1 MEKLTIYLGSR
12 CNLKCAY
19 CHRVADTEEPSIS
32 ESLLRYIRK
41 KKALSIRFIGGEP
54 TLYMDEIQKVVDAA
68 PGASFSITT
77 NGVLFEKY
85 RDYFLK
91 HHFHVCL
98 SFDGSQESLRG
109 YDPFQK
115 VLDYPWV
122 AVSCTLYHG
131 NTDFTQ
137 ILQSFAAKEKIIGRS
152 LSFFPHIMHVTSKEN
167 AAFALTREDFR
178 NIARQWEDCVA
189 ELVEGYEKQGIINDR
204 YMGLFWSLY
213 QREQA
218 KYRFGETYCVN
229 HRVKKCDASGRFFTC
244 LYLRNQV
251 LPAVSP
257 IRRQK
262 RIMEAKFP
270 HCWHCL
276 VYPYCGGACIKSR
289 QHELEC
295 YFYKRLYTWWLS
307 FCKAH
312 RKAIDELGG
321 TI

>member
-12 CNLKCAY
+12 CNLSCAY
-19 CHRVADTEEPSIS
+19 CHRVADAKEPSIS
-32 ESLLRYIRK
+32 EGLLRYIRK
-41 KKALSIRFIGGEP
+41 KKNLSIRFIGGEP

-68 PGASFSITT
+68 HGATFSITT
-77 NGVLFEKY
+77 NGVRFEKY
-85 RDYFLK
+85 RSYFLN

-98 SFDGSQESLRG
+98 SFDGSHESLRG
-109 YDPFQK
+109 FDPFQK

-137 ILQSFAAKEKIIGRS
+137 ILKSFAAKEKIIGRS

-167 AAFALTREDFR
+167 EAYALNREDYR
-178 NIARQWEDCVA
+178 NIVRQWEDCVT
-189 ELVEGYEKQGIINDR
+189 ELVEGYEKYGIINDR
-204 YMGLFWSLY
+204 YMGLFWGLY

-229 HRVKKCDASGRFFTC
+229 HRVKKCDANGRFFTC
-244 LYLRNQV
+244 LYLRNQA
-251 LPAVSP
+251 LPEVNP
-257 IRRQK
+257 IGRQK

-270 HCWHCL
+270 LCWHCL

-295 YFYKRLYTWWLS
+295 YFYKRLYTWWIAFS
-307 FCKAH
+307 KKH

-321 TI
+321 VI